1 MNRRLARF
9 VLGSALSLILTAGS
23 TAVIGPEIGGRAQDN
38 AAIIDGILT
47 GSAHDATTP
56 AATVADPGVVFLR
69 SGLCPNRAVG
79 VWDAS
84 VCPVGVA
91 AVLTASC
98 ALGQVALAPLWM
110 RSRDPGAVSGWTV
123 WVLVAGSGGCPGE
136 VGFPALSAADFQRL
150 PLVAS
155 VIGVEPPAG
164 WALANV
170 PVFVHTDAQA
180 QVLRT
185 SVLGVGV
192 SVRAVPVGFTWNFDD
207 ASIPVSTTDPGRA
220 YPHGTVSHTYVGA
233 GVHRIALDTLW
244 SGQFLVDGF
253 TTWLPITGTAV
264 THTTS
269 PALTVHT
276 ARAHLVAT
284 GT

>member
-1 MNRRLARF
+1 MKRLIAVPLAV
-9 VLGSALSLILTAGS
+9 VLLIVSATASLADTRIGGGTVDDAVTLDGRS
-23 TAVIGPEIGGRAQDN
+23 TAAASSGVSGGGA
-38 AAIIDGILT
+38 
-47 GSAHDATTP
+47 
-56 AATVADPGVVFLR
+56 VADAGVVLMR

-79 VWDAS
+79 VWDTS
-84 VCPVGVA
+84 VCPVGVG
-91 AVLTASC
+91 AVLVGSC
-98 ALGQVALAPLWM
+98 PAGQVALAPLWS

-155 VIGVEPPAG
+155 VIGVDPPAG
-164 WALANV
+164 WTLANV
-170 PVFVHTDAQA
+170 PVFVHTDAAA

-269 PALTVHT
+269 EPLTVHT